1 MQEKNMSKR
10 DIEIEEK
17 VLKESILSASGLN
30 SDTLQIGIKGDP
42 SLRETTYAR
51 KKYNS
56 MVDSLY
62 EPLAANFME
71 LLLNRS
77 TFRLYIGFNNG
88 EIRTAS
94 VFDPMR
100 IEVHSAEKMADRDYV
115 ERQFPPVSYE
125 DKIRFVNDIYWNIAA
140 NPIYKNLPGYWQNI
154 LNRRNAEWEPMEKEE
169 IINIISTLKVLR
181 DMPEYYIRNVT
192 ICMVQ
197 SFVRIQFNCDGTQL
211 VSAENYQSFL
221 EENLIA

>member
-1 MQEKNMSKR
+1 MSER
-10 DIEIEEK
+10 DIEMEEK
-17 VLKESILSASGLN
+17 ILKESILSVSGLN
-30 SDTLQIGIKGDP
+30 SETLQIGIKGDP
-42 SLRETTYAR
+42 SLRETTYER

-56 MVDSLY
+56 TVDSLY
-62 EPLAANFME
+62 EPLAVNFNE

-100 IEVHSAEKMADRDYV
+100 IEVHEAEKMADQDYI
-115 ERQFPPVSYE
+115 ERQFPAVSYA
-125 DKIRFVNDIYWNIAA
+125 DKIRLVNDIYWNVAS
-140 NPIYKNLPGYWQNI
+140 NPIYRNLPGYWQNI
-154 LNRRNAEWEPMEKEE
+154 LNKRNAEWQPMEKEE
-169 IINIISTLKVLR
+169 IIHVISTLKVLR

-211 VSAENYQSFL
+211 ISAENYQRFL

>member
-1 MQEKNMSKR
+1 MSER
-10 DIEIEEK
+10 NIEIEEK
-17 VLKESILSASGLN
+17 ILKESILSASGLN
-30 SDTLQIGIKGDP
+30 SETLQIGIKGDP

-56 MVDSLY
+56 KVDSLY
-62 EPLAANFME
+62 EPLAVNFKE

-100 IEVHSAEKMADRDYV
+100 IEVHEAEKMADQDYI
-115 ERQFPPVSYE
+115 ERQFPAVSYE
-125 DKIRFVNDIYWNIAA
+125 DKIRLVNDIYWNIAS
-140 NPIYKNLPGYWQNI
+140 NPIYKKLPGYWQNI
-154 LNRRNAEWEPMEKEE
+154 LNKRNAEWEPMEKEE
-169 IINIISTLKVLR
+169 IIHVISTLKVLR
-181 DMPEYYIRNVT
+181 DMPDYYIRNVT

-211 VSAENYQSFL
+211 VSAENYQHFL
-221 EENLIA
+221 EANLIASEEDA